1 MPTVFFIFGGT
12 QFGYFTLPT
21 ESINWVD
28 AETSCMAWNGHLA
41 TIRSRQEDTLLLHS
55 ILSIQTVSC
64 FIGLNDR
71 ENDAVTNASAFVWV
85 DCSDSGYRQF
95 GDSFNLTFPI
105 GSVEGNTDG
114 CVRFRFTSHG
124 EISNGWLNQG
134 CNVSRSCYFCNRPG
148 KVNKYLHYGLGLPQP
163 K

>member
-71 ENDAVTNASAFVWV
+71 ENDAVTNARTNELSGLS
-85 DCSDSGYRQF
+85 SDISHYQQ
-95 GDSFNLTFPI
+95 NLSI
-105 GSVEGNTDG
+105 G
-114 CVRFRFTSHG
+114 
-124 EISNGWLNQG
+124 
-134 CNVSRSCYFCNRPG
+134 
-148 KVNKYLHYGLGLPQP
+148 
-163 K
+163 